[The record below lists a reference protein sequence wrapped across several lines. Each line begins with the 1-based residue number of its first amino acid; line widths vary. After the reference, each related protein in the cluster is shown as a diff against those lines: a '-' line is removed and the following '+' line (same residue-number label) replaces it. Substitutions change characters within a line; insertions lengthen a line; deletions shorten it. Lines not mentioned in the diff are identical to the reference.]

1 MESKDKVKK
10 KQAIPSF
17 AIVSIVAGFN
27 NTLITIAGSD
37 GRVICRGSTG
47 VVGFKGARRSTPY
60 AASIAADKVGK
71 DAYALGVREVAVKL
85 KGPGQGRISAVK
97 SLRSAGL
104 KISSITDVTPIPH
117 NGCRP
122 RKRRRG

>member
-1 MESKDKVKK
+1 M
-10 KQAIPSF
+10 
-17 AIVSIVAGFN
+17 
-27 NTLITIAGSD
+27 
-37 GRVICRGSTG
+37 ICRGSTG